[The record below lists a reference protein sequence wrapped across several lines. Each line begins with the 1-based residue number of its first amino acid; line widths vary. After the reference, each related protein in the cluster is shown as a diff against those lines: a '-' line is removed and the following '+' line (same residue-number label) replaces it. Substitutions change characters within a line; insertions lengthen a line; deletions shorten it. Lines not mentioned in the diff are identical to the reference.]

1 MKIFREIAAR
11 IWALWAIISFVGSFL
26 IIFIPSMFSYLYP
39 DPKGTGVLIKVAK
52 AWMNGWLFLVG
63 CTLRIKGLQHFDKN
77 QTYIVTYN
85 HNALLDVPLSC
96 PYVPGP
102 NKTIAKSSFAKV
114 PLFGWFYKKGA
125 ILVDRKNET
134 SRKESYLQMR
144 RVLENGMHMC
154 IYPEGTR
161 NRSKEPLK
169 PFHDGAFRLAVESGK
184 PIIPALIFNTKKAN
198 PANKVFYFLPQAL
211 EMHYLP
217 PVNSINETVAS
228 LKEKVFGIMKEY
240 YQQHQS

>member
-1 MKIFREIAAR
+1 MKIFKEIAAR
-11 IWALWAIISFVGSFL
+11 IWALWAIISFIGSFL
-26 IIFIPSMFSYLYP
+26 IIFLPSMFSYLYP

-52 AWMNGWLFLVG
+52 WWMNGWLFIVG
-63 CTLRIKGLQHFDKN
+63 CRLRIKGLNNFEKGK
-77 QTYIVTYN
+77 TYVVTYN

-125 ILVDRKNET
+125 ILVDRKKEN

-161 NRSKEPLK
+161 NRTNEPLK
-169 PFHDGAFRLAVESGK
+169 TFHDGAFRLAVESGK
-184 PIIPALIFNTKKAN
+184 SIVPALIFNTKKAN
-198 PANKVFYFLPQAL
+198 PANKTFYFLPQTL

-217 PVNSINETVAS
+217 PVSSVNQTVAS
-228 LKEKVFGIMKEY
+228 LKDKVFIIMKDY

>member
-1 MKIFREIAAR
+1 MKIFKEIAAR
-11 IWALWAIISFVGSFL
+11 IWALWAIISFIGSFL

-52 AWMNGWLFLVG
+52 WWMNGWLFIVG
-63 CTLRIKGLQHFDKN
+63 CRLRIKGLNNFENGK
-77 QTYIVTYN
+77 TYVVTYN

-125 ILVDRKNET
+125 VLVDRKKEN

-161 NRSKEPLK
+161 NRTNEPLK
-169 PFHDGAFRLAVESGK
+169 TFHDGAFRLAVESGK
-184 PIIPALIFNTKKAN
+184 SIVPALIFNTKKAN
-198 PANKVFYFLPQAL
+198 PANKTFYFLPQTL

-217 PVNSINETVAS
+217 PVSSVNQTVAS
-228 LKEKVFGIMKEY
+228 LKDKVFIIMKDY